1 MKFGVQNGK
10 PRRAAHSGDL
20 PRAGKYGDTAGKRKC
35 RNIAISRREPPQK
48 ANSPTPFNLFAKSN
62 FPLPTEIRRARKKR
76 ICAMRTSGACKWNM
90 VMFERQL
97 WEREIAG
104 K

>member
-1 MKFGVQNGK
+1 MGNRDA
-10 PRRAAHSGDL
+10 RRIREICRARANMETARESANAATLQYPVGNL
-20 PRAGKYGDTAGKRKC
+20 RK
-35 RNIAISRREPPQK
+35 K
-48 ANSPTPFNLFAKSN
+48 ANSPTPLNLFAKSN
-62 FPLPTEIRRARKKR
+62 FPFPTEIRRARKKR